1 MGYYSDDEN
10 YSQSQ
15 GWNQNS
21 QEMWVGLSMAEIL
34 NHGLL

>member
-1 MGYYSDDEN
+1 MGDYSDDED

-15 GWNQNS
+15 GLNQNS
-21 QEMWVGLSMAEIL
+21 QEMWVALSMAEIL

>member
-1 MGYYSDDEN
+1 MGDYLDDED

-21 QEMWVGLSMAEIL
+21 QEMWVALSMAEIL